1 MGGKPY
7 ENLALLYYFC
17 SFAHRQN
24 FAPQLRATHFPVG
37 GSAARN
43 CGTDGPQPENEVL
56 LPA

>member
-17 SFAHRQN
+17 SFAHSKTS
-24 FAPQLRATHFPVG
+24 P
-37 GSAARN
+37 RN